1 MVIVTRAACGIFQTL
16 QSLQQLNRVESG
28 FKAHHSVDIRR
39 AIRVQRCAAKQR
51 RGLQQLGVGQYG
63 DVCQGLAKGGDSV
76 TQIGAKCHEGTDGF
90 SAV

>member
-28 FKAHHSVDIRR
+28 FKAHHSVEIRR
-39 AIRVQRCAAKQR
+39 AIRVQRCAAKEWG
-51 RGLQQLGVGQYG
+51 GLQQLGVGQCG
-63 DVCQGLAKGGDSV
+63 DICQDLAQGGDSF
-76 TQIGAKCHEGTDGF
+76 TQIGAKCHAGTDGF